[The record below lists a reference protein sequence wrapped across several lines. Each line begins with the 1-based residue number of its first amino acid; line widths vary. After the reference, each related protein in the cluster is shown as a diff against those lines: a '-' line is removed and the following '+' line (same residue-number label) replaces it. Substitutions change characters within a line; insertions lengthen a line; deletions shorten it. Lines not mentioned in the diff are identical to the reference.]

1 MPQVDGMTLR
11 TGWTRRG
18 ESRFARPVAK
28 VTAFVHSL
36 AERTRKALEQRGGPG
51 APPSQS
57 AQGEREDSYAG
68 ATDAHD
74 LERMERDWDRRDGG
88 GMRIWDWR

>member
-1 MPQVDGMTLR
+1 MPHVDGMTMR
-11 TGWTRRG
+11 ADWTRRG

-28 VTAFVHSL
+28 VTAFVHNL
-36 AERTRKALEQRGGPG
+36 AQRTRQALEQRSGPG
-51 APPSQS
+51 AQKQP
-57 AQGEREDSYAG
+57 AHGEREDSYAS

-88 GMRIWDWR
+88 GMRNWDQR